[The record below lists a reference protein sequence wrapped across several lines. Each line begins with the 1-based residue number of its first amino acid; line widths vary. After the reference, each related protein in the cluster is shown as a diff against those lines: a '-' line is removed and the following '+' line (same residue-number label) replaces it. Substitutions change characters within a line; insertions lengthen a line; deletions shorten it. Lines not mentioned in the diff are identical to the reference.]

1 MKYLDE
7 RITIQMDFGSPMP
20 SAGMYRYVIYEYWEW
35 AQSDDDEIIFTG
47 NFYYGR
53 NSRYY
58 TFDITDIVRSRKYT
72 FPKEYILDNNVRTGL
87 AAVLTNRYK
96 IRVYLDEGSVT
107 SSWNNVAMIYR
118 YPNVKKGLTDGSGV
132 YTNVESG
139 YPDVLYP
146 LLQGY
151 NETKIPPLISHYPLK
166 NTRNYKFCQSFITS
180 IDVQEFQLWLTNSNL
195 DDYYSISV
203 AQEGNTTTC
212 MITLDAIVDWQYYQQ
227 ELDRDV
233 NVYKA
238 IDDDFYNKIAV
249 LDYCYKRYY
258 LLWQDRYGGFQSQAL
273 LDNVTFSETFDVT
286 ETQNYR
292 NERRKSFIQVQ
303 PKWKLSTGWIKEDVF
318 PYYESIYVSPIL
330 VLYDAYE
337 DKSYEVIVNSS
348 YTEKTYK
355 NEKKMLNISL
365 DLEASSKQNIMY

>member
-1 MKYLDE
+1 
-7 RITIQMDFGSPMP
+7 
-20 SAGMYRYVIYEYWEW
+20 
-35 AQSDDDEIIFTG
+35 
-47 NFYYGR
+47 
-53 NSRYY
+53 
-58 TFDITDIVRSRKYT
+58 
-72 FPKEYILDNNVRTGL
+72 
-87 AAVLTNRYK
+87 
-96 IRVYLDEGSVT
+96 
-107 SSWNNVAMIYR
+107 
-118 YPNVKKGLTDGSGV
+118 
-132 YTNVESG
+132 
-139 YPDVLYP
+139 
-146 LLQGY
+146 
-151 NETKIPPLISHYPLK
+151 
-166 NTRNYKFCQSFITS
+166 
-180 IDVQEFQLWLTNSNL
+180 
-195 DDYYSISV
+195 V